1 MIIHGLKI
9 STISGNAL
17 LHWTVDVLATL
28 WCVQSGTILQSSE
41 IPYSQTGAQNIRIF
55 SIRQS
60 ASCKRRL
67 QLSNDLFGEPSA
79 LVGLQKPHQFAYE
92 ILLELETIHLA
103 FTASDI
109 FPKVFQ
115 KWLQDYLAHLRR
127 CQNPFSAE
135 ATKLSCFSNSITA
148 TNYSS
153 SDSLQR

>member
-1 MIIHGLKI
+1 M
-9 STISGNAL
+9 
-17 LHWTVDVLATL
+17 
-28 WCVQSGTILQSSE
+28 QSSE
-41 IPYSQTGAQNIRIF
+41 IHYSQAGAQNIRIY

-60 ASCKRRL
+60 ASCKLRL
-67 QLSNDLFGEPSA
+67 QLSNDLFAEPSA
-79 LVGLQKPHQFAYE
+79 LVGLQMPHQFAYE
-92 ILLELETIHLA
+92 ILLELETIHVA

-115 KWLQDYLAHLRR
+115 KWLQDYLAYLRR
-127 CQNPFSAE
+127 CQNPFSVE